1 MFSIL
6 VNELT
11 RKENAINWVS
21 NIRNLLQRT
30 GFYDVWFNAVDT
42 KVFIPPLNI
51 YIRAQ
56 YMYNS

>member
-11 RKENAINWVS
+11 RNENAIYWVS

-42 KVFIPPLNI
+42 KVLVPPLNI
-51 YIRAQ
+51 YIRVQ
-56 YMYNS
+56 YNS